1 MVATR
6 KGGGRLFRG
15 GLPSYARV
23 RDDLV
28 TWVKQEQRN
37 HDVAFSTMF
46 DLYALPGDFPGMAG
60 LRCTPMSRQRSW
72 FS

>member
-1 MVATR
+1 
-6 KGGGRLFRG
+6 
-15 GLPSYARV
+15 V